1 MGKALTSAEIQTLFN
16 RIAPMYDQLN
26 QWISLGQHQIWKTMT
41 VKWCEPSVGDR
52 ALDLCCGSGDLTTL
66 LAKKIGHTGEVIG
79 LDFAP
84 QQLAIAESKRQENY
98 PQLQIKWVEGDA
110 LNLPFQDDYFDCV
123 TMGYGLR
130 NVTDIPQSLMEI
142 HRVLKKG
149 AKAAILDFHRP
160 NETHLQ
166 IFQKWYFEAVVVP
179 VAQIFNLTD
188 EYAYLHPSIERFP
201 TGTEQVKMA
210 QDAGFSKATHYP
222 ITGGMMGVLVVEK

>member
-1 MGKALTSAEIQTLFN
+1 MANAPTSAEIQTLFN

-66 LAKKIGHTGEVIG
+66 LAKKIGKTGEVIG

-84 QQLAIAESKRQENY
+84 QQLAIAESKRQQNY
-98 PQLQIKWVEGDA
+98 PQLKIKWVEGDA
-110 LNLPFQDDYFDCV
+110 LNLPFQDHYFDCV

-130 NVTDIPQSLMEI
+130 NVTDIPQSLREI
-142 HRVLKKG
+142 HRVLKTG

-160 NETHLQ
+160 SETHLQ

-179 VAQIFNLTD
+179 VAQMFNLTE

-201 TGTEQVKMA
+201 TGAEQVKMA
-210 QDAGFSKATHYP
+210 QDVGFTKFTHYP